1 MIGITE
7 QSSSLSGANV
17 TDYHIGMVGDD
28 GTSQTEEYT
37 CNVYI
42 QVNYIAAKLV
52 SHFIKHYI

>member
-1 MIGITE
+1 MVIGITE
-7 QSSSLSGANV
+7 QSSALSGANV

-28 GTSQTEEYT
+28 GTSQTE